1 MRLRNG
7 FLNTLREDTS
17 NDASRSGQLLTKAGM
32 IKKAG
37 AGTYV
42 YLPMGYKMLNK
53 VENIIREEMNK
64 AGAIELLMPSLLPLE
79 VYEKCGRVDAFGDD
93 MFKLK
98 DRSGRDFCLGPTHEE
113 MFTLVAKDKV
123 KSYKDLPFNLYQQAD
138 KFRDETRSRYGL
150 IRVKEFIMKDAY
162 SFDTPDTIT
171 ESYKKMY
178 DAYCNIFDRM
188 HIDYRIVTSDSGAMG
203 GELSEEYQAISEI
216 GEDVI
221 ALCDKCDYA
230 SNIDIA
236 CTKYDE
242 SNEEKKSIEKKHTPN
257 CKTIEDV
264 CNYLNV
270 DVKNSVKAL
279 LMDVDGEMIC
289 FFVRGDRDLD
299 LTKVRKVLNCREVE
313 FATDELI
320 ATTNACPGFT
330 GPVDLNCKVVI
341 DEEIKGMR
349 NFVVGANEIDYHFIN
364 TNIDD
369 MKYDVCGDI
378 ATVVEGD
385 HCPKCDGH
393 LHLKKSIEIGN
404 LFKLGTKYS
413 EALGLT
419 YLDKDNKS
427 NPVIM
432 GCYGIGPGRV
442 IAAVIEQNNDDKGM
456 ILPISIAPYTVC
468 IVPAKDS
475 DEIMEY
481 VYKLESE
488 LEELGIDVLVDDRDE
503 RVGVKFNDM
512 DLLGLPIRVTVGRDF
527 ANGEV
532 EVKLRKED
540 QVNKVKI
547 DNLVDEIKE
556 IINKN
561 I

>member
-1 MRLRNG
+1 MRLKNG

-37 AGTYV
+37 AGAYI
-42 YLPMGYKMLNK
+42 YLPMGYKMLSK

-64 AGAIELLMPSLLPLE
+64 AGAIELLMPSLLPID
-79 VYEKCGRVDAFGDD
+79 VYEKCGRVEAFGDD

-98 DRSGRDFCLGPTHEE
+98 DRSDRDFCLGPTHEE
-113 MFTLVAKDKV
+113 MFAIVAKDRV

-162 SFDTPDTIT
+162 SFDTPDTQP

-178 DAYCNIFDRM
+178 DAYCRIFDRM

-203 GELSEEYQAISEI
+203 GDLSEEYQAISEI
-216 GEDVI
+216 GEDII

-236 CTKYDE
+236 HTRYDK
-242 SNEEKKSIEKKHTPN
+242 SKEKKKKLEKVHTPN

-264 CNYLNV
+264 CNFLNV
-270 DVKNSVKAL
+270 TVEKSVKAL

-299 LTKVRKVLNCREVE
+299 LTKVKKLLKCKEIE
-313 FATDELI
+313 FASDELI
-320 ATTNACPGFT
+320 GTTNACPGFT
-330 GPVDLNCKVVI
+330 GPVDLNCKVVVD
-341 DEEIKGMR
+341 DEVLGMT
-349 NFVVGANEIDYHFIN
+349 NFVVGANEVDYHFVN
-364 TNIDD
+364 TNVDD
-369 MKYDVCGDI
+369 MKYDVSGDI
-378 ATVVEGD
+378 STVVEGD
-385 HCPKCDGH
+385 HCPNCDGH

-419 YLDKDNKS
+419 YLDKENKS
-427 NPVIM
+427 HPVLM
-432 GCYGIGPGRV
+432 GSYGIGPGRV
-442 IAAVIEQNNDDKGM
+442 IAAIVEQNNDDKGM

-481 VYKLESE
+481 CYKLESE

-540 QVNKVKI
+540 KVNKVKTDKLI
-547 DNLVDEIKE
+547 DEIQD
-556 IINKN
+556 IIKKN

>member
-7 FLNTLREDTS
+7 FLNTLREDNS
-17 NDASRSGQLLTKAGM
+17 SDASRSGQLLTKAGM

-42 YLPMGYKMLNK
+42 YLPMGYKMLTK
-53 VENIIREEMNK
+53 VENIIREEMNR
-64 AGAIELLMPSLLPLE
+64 AGAIELLMPSLLPVE
-79 VYEKCGRVDAFGDD
+79 VYEKCGRVEAFGDD
-93 MFKLK
+93 MFKLQ

-113 MFTLVAKDKV
+113 MFTIVAKDKV

-162 SFDTPDTIT
+162 SFDTPDTIAD
-171 ESYKKMY
+171 SYKKMY
-178 DAYCNIFDRM
+178 DAYCRIFDRM

-216 GEDVI
+216 GEDTI
-221 ALCDKCDYA
+221 ALCDKCDYS

-236 CTKYDE
+236 YTRYDE
-242 SNEEKKSIEKKHTPN
+242 SKDKKLKIEKKYTPN

-264 CNYLNV
+264 CNFLGV
-270 DVKNSVKAL
+270 TVEKSVKAL
-279 LMDVDGEMIC
+279 LMDVDGELVC

-299 LTKVRKVLNCREVE
+299 LTKVKKLLKCKEIE

-320 ATTNACPGFT
+320 GTTNACPGFT
-330 GPVDLNCKVVI
+330 GPVDLNCKVVVD
-341 DEEIKGMR
+341 DEVLGMR
-349 NFVVGANEIDYHFIN
+349 NFLVGANEVDYHFIN
-364 TNIDD
+364 TNVED
-369 MKYDVCGDI
+369 MKYDLSGDI
-378 ATVVEGD
+378 STVVEGD
-385 HCPKCDGH
+385 ACPKCDGH

-427 NPVIM
+427 NPVVM

-475 DEIMEY
+475 EEIMDY
-481 VYKLESE
+481 CYNLEKE
-488 LEELGIDVLVDDRDE
+488 LEEAGIDVLVDDRDE

-527 ANGEV
+527 VNGEV

-540 QVNKVKI
+540 KINKIKI
-547 DNLVDEIKE
+547 DNLVEEIQD
-556 IINKN
+556 IIKKN